1 MLSISKRFVSFEEVF
16 LAVAHVVLSAVAR
29 VIGGFSASRTLSKTY
44 TKKAW
49 RASDAFSTF
58 FAGRSQLLGKCATDH
73 YGSVQSDR
81 TVSRYIGSG
90 I

>member
-29 VIGGFSASRTLSKTY
+29 VISASRTLSKTY